1 LIKKLIKSG
10 KRNAIWQTENRKTK
24 NPSKKNPKMRQL
36 KISTQITSRDSLA
49 LDKYLSEIGKI
60 ELLSPAQE
68 ILLAQKIRQGDEE
81 ALNKMTL
88 ANLRFVISV
97 AKQYQH
103 QGLHLADLI
112 NEGNVGLIKA
122 AQRFDETKG
131 FKFISYAVW
140 WIRQTILQSIV
151 ENARLVRLP
160 LNKVNLHNKVSK
172 AHERFMQHFEREP
185 SAEELSDNLSLNQ
198 KDVENVV
205 RNSLHHLS
213 MDAEMGGAN
222 GEEGMTLL
230 DTLLSNEESPE
241 NELINE
247 SLQNEVKRGMETL
260 HPREKEVLCAFYG
273 LNGQMPISLEEI
285 GYRYNLTR
293 ERVRQIRER
302 ALRRMR
308 KSTSKEEL
316 RGYLG

>member
-1 LIKKLIKSG
+1 
-10 KRNAIWQTENRKTK
+10 
-24 NPSKKNPKMRQL
+24 MRQL
-36 KISTQITSRDSLA
+36 KISSQITTRDSLA

-60 ELLSPAQE
+60 EMLSAEEE
-68 ILLAQKIRQGDEE
+68 IRLAQRIKQGDQE
-81 ALNKMTL
+81 ALHKMTL

-112 NEGNVGLIKA
+112 NDGNVGLIKA

-140 WIRQTILQSIV
+140 WIRQTVLQSIV

-160 LNKVNLHNKVSK
+160 LNKVNLQNKVSK
-172 AHERFMQHFEREP
+172 ANDQFMQSFEREP
-185 SAEELSDNLSLNQ
+185 TAEELSETLQMNQ
-198 KDVENVV
+198 RDIENVV

-213 MDAEMGGAN
+213 VDAEMGGAN
-222 GEEGMTLL
+222 GDEGVTLL
-230 DTLLSNEESPE
+230 DMLESDGKSPE
-241 NELINE
+241 NELMHE
-247 SLQNEVKRGMETL
+247 SLQNEVLRGMETL
-260 HPREKEVLCAFYG
+260 HPRERDVLCAFFG
-273 LNGQMPISLEEI
+273 LNGQIPLSLEEI
-285 GYRYNLTR
+285 GHRYNLTR

-308 KSTSKEEL
+308 KSATREEL
-316 RGYLG
+316 RDYLG

>member
-1 LIKKLIKSG
+1 
-10 KRNAIWQTENRKTK
+10 
-24 NPSKKNPKMRQL
+24 MRQL
-36 KISTQITSRDSLA
+36 KINTQITTRDSLA

-60 ELLSPAQE
+60 EMLTAEEE
-68 ILLAQKIRQGDEE
+68 IRLAQRIKQGDEE
-81 ALNKMTL
+81 ALHKMTL

-103 QGLHLADLI
+103 QGLHLSDLI

-160 LNKVNLHNKVSK
+160 LNKVNLQSKVHK
-172 AHERFMQHFEREP
+172 AHDKFMQSFEREP
-185 SAEELSDNLSLNQ
+185 TAGELSDNLNMNQ
-198 KDVENVV
+198 RDIENVIRV
-205 RNSLHHLS
+205 SLHHLS
-213 MDAEMGGAN
+213 VDAEMGGHN
-222 GEEGMTLL
+222 GEEGVTLL
-230 DTLLSNEESPE
+230 DMLESDGKSPE
-241 NELINE
+241 NELLHE
-247 SLQNEVKRGMETL
+247 SLQNEVKRGMEVL
-260 HPREKEVLCAFYG
+260 HPRERDVLCAFFG
-273 LNGQMPISLEEI
+273 LNGQIPISLEEI

-302 ALRRMR
+302 ALRRLR
-308 KSTSKEEL
+308 KSTSREEL
-316 RGYLG
+316 RNYLG